1 MIMPKCGRCGG
12 WYDDISVG
20 CVKCGSIIPPT
31 ASRVPNNIQPSVS
44 RVPNNVQSPEHSPF
58 GGLLSGMFVLIGFMF
73 WWMYWGYIEDL
84 ELDTAHTMQ
93 GLAYMFWVAAIV
105 VAIHST
111 GKYVVEN
118 LKK

>member
-1 MIMPKCGRCGG
+1 MPKCGRCGG
-12 WYDDISVG
+12 WYDDILIG
-20 CVKCGSIIPPT
+20 CVKCGSVSPP
-31 ASRVPNNIQPSVS
+31 PVS
-44 RVPNNVQSPEHSPF
+44 RVANNTESPENSPF
-58 GGLLSGMFVLIGFMF
+58 TGLLSGLFVLIGLMF
-73 WWMYWGYIEDL
+73 WWMQWGYIEDL

-111 GKYVVEN
+111 GKYIVEH

>member
-1 MIMPKCGRCGG
+1 
-12 WYDDISVG
+12 
-20 CVKCGSIIPPT
+20 
-31 ASRVPNNIQPSVS
+31 
-44 RVPNNVQSPEHSPF
+44 
-58 GGLLSGMFVLIGFMF
+58 MFVLIGFMF

-111 GKYVVEN
+111 GKYIVEN

>member
-1 MIMPKCGRCGG
+1 MPKCGRCGG
-12 WYDDISVG
+12 WYDDISIG
-20 CVKCGSIIPPT
+20 CVKCGSIIPP
-31 ASRVPNNIQPSVS
+31 PVS
-44 RVPNNVQSPEHSPF
+44 RISSNIQSPEHSPF

-111 GKYVVEN
+111 GKYIVEN